1 MVFDLHFKNR
11 IEKKKKTNSKT
22 KKDPVKMWKIY
33 TALNSDFK
41 KIYDYDAYK
50 KSNDRVNMFLA
61 EETVIVVSVGVL
73 NSRTLLMKCLMKI
86 YVGIV
91 NFSYD
96 NF

>member
-1 MVFDLHFKNR
+1 MH
-11 IEKKKKTNSKT
+11 I
-22 KKDPVKMWKIY
+22 
-33 TALNSDFK
+33 
-41 KIYDYDAYK
+41 K

-61 EETVIVVSVGVL
+61 AETVIVVSVGVL

-86 YVGIV
+86 YVGII

>member
-11 IEKKKKTNSKT
+11 IKKKKKQLNTKT

-50 KSNDRVNMFLA
+50 K
-61 EETVIVVSVGVL
+61 
-73 NSRTLLMKCLMKI
+73 KQ
-86 YVGIV
+86 
-91 NFSYD
+91 
-96 NF
+96 

>member
-11 IEKKKKTNSKT
+11 IEKKKKQLNTKT

-50 KSNDRVNMFLA
+50 KKQWQGEYVFSGRDSYSGERWCVKLKDFINEMFD
-61 EETVIVVSVGVL
+61 ENICR
-73 NSRTLLMKCLMKI
+73 NYK
-86 YVGIV
+86 
-91 NFSYD
+91 F
-96 NF
+96 